1 MYRTSTQPIDKDKYV
16 MNLGSPYDEN
26 NDLNGVNDDEKAME
40 CFNYLTNDQPIRLRI
55 KIDCEAA
62 F

>member
-26 NDLNGVNDDEKAME
+26 NDLNGLNLNMTQDFPMYNSIGHGD
-40 CFNYLTNDQPIRLRI
+40 LRVP
-55 KIDCEAA
+55 KILCD
-62 F
+62 